1 VADSLAGA
9 RDQGGVPGGVGGRHK
24 LFSLDAIASKLAPSP
39 LLFGANRCGEFV
51 QIMDAHKAIGANT
64 PLDLTQISLGAEHPC
79 CVWR

>member
-1 VADSLAGA
+1 MHGR
-9 RDQGGVPGGVGGRHK
+9 RDEAKSGVPSGVGGRHK
-24 LFSLDAIASKLAPSP
+24 LFSLDDIATKLAPSP

-64 PLDLTQISLGAEHPC
+64 SLDLTQISLDAEHPC